1 MAVMA
6 RSSDDTSA
14 RPSRSGERRLEELV
28 GQIAFVDHH
37 CHGIVR
43 GPLDR
48 TGFESLLCEADAPG
62 RWHGTLFDTQVGLAV
77 RRLCSPL
84 LGLAPHAP
92 AEDYLARRAE
102 LGSDEV
108 ARRLLGGAGISEFF
122 VDTGFRP
129 DRLTSPDELAACA
142 AASAWEIAR
151 LEPVAEEVIAT
162 HRADDF
168 VEACLDRLTSAAVTA
183 IAFKSI
189 AAYRVGLDLAPDRPP
204 ADEVAAAATRW
215 AAAIERGAPIRL
227 ADETLIRFLIWT
239 AVDLGLPIQ
248 FHTGFGDADADLGR
262 CDPLLLAPLLRATAG
277 GGVPI
282 MLLHTYPFHRHAGC
296 LAQVFDH
303 VFVDVGLA
311 VQNVGSRAGQVVAEL
326 LELAPFG
333 SVLFSS
339 DGYGLP
345 ELFHVSATLFRR
357 ALSDFLDEG
366 VEDDAWSERDA
377 VRIAHLIAAENAR
390 RAYGLDDGGAGR
402 GSLA

>member
-1 MAVMA
+1 MA

-14 RPSRSGERRLEELV
+14 GPSRSGERRRLEELV
-28 GQIAFVDHH
+28 GRVAFVDHH

-48 TGFESLLCEADAPG
+48 AGFESLLCEADAPG
-62 RWHGTLFDTQVGLAV
+62 PWHGSLFDTQVGLAV

-84 LGLAPHAP
+84 LDLAPHAP
-92 AEDYLARRAE
+92 ADDYLARRAE

-108 ARRLLGGAGISEFF
+108 ARRLLRGAGISEFF

-129 DRLTSPDELAACA
+129 DGLTTPDELAARAGASAREIVRLESVAERVIADHRAGDFVATCRDGLA
-142 AASAWEIAR
+142 AA
-151 LEPVAEEVIAT
+151 
-162 HRADDF
+162 
-168 VEACLDRLTSAAVTA
+168 AATA
-183 IAFKSI
+183 IGFKSI
-189 AAYRVGLDLAPDRPP
+189 AAYRVGLDLAPDRP
-204 ADEVAAAATRW
+204 ATSEVAAAAARW
-215 AAAIERGAPIRL
+215 AAGIERGAPIRL

-277 GGVPI
+277 LGVPI
-282 MLLHTYPFHRHAGC
+282 MLLHTYPFHRHAGA

-311 VQNVGSRAGQVVAEL
+311 MQNVGSRAGQVLAEL

-333 SVLFSS
+333 SVVFSS

-357 ALSDFLDEG
+357 ALSDFLAAG
-366 VEDDAWSERDA
+366 VADDAWSHLDA
-377 VRIAHLIAAENAR
+377 ERIARLIAADNAH
-390 RAYGLDDGGAGR
+390 RAYGLDGEGAGR

>member
-1 MAVMA
+1 MA

-14 RPSRSGERRLEELV
+14 RPSRPGERRLEGLV
-28 GQIAFVDHH
+28 GQIALVDHH

-48 TGFESLLCEADAPG
+48 AGFESLLCEADAPG

-77 RRLCSPL
+77 RRLCGPVL
-84 LGLAPHAP
+84 DLPPHAP
-92 AEDYLARRAE
+92 ADDYLARRAE

-108 ARRLLGGAGISEFF
+108 ARRLLRGAGISEFL

-129 DRLTSPDELAACA
+129 DGLTSPDELAACA
-142 AASAWEIAR
+142 GASAREIVR
-151 LEPVAEEVIAT
+151 LETVAERVIAA
-162 HRADDF
+162 HGAGDF
-168 VEACLDRLTSAAVTA
+168 VETCRDRLAAAAATA
-183 IAFKSI
+183 IGFKSI

-204 ADEVAAAATRW
+204 TNQVAAAAVRW
-215 AAAIERGAPIRL
+215 AAGIERGAPIRL

-239 AVDLGLPIQ
+239 AVDLGRPIQ

-277 GGVPI
+277 CGVPI
-282 MLLHTYPFHRHAGC
+282 MLLHTYPFHRNAGC

-339 DGYGLP
+339 DGHGLP
-345 ELFHVSATLFRR
+345 ELFHVSAILFRR
-357 ALSDFLDEG
+357 ALSDFLSAG
-366 VEDDAWSERDA
+366 VEGGAWSERDA
-377 VRIAHLIAAENAR
+377 ERIAYLIAAENAR